1 MKKVGGRFLHRTEE
15 EKQNKPFGLF
25 LGLEEGVRSNF
36 NTELLQIISTLS
48 LYTQDFMN
56 LLGMIPL
63 RGNYFKLLVLN

>member
-15 EKQNKPFGLF
+15 EKQNKPFCLF